1 MSCFVAV
8 YIDTFKLQ
16 VGIAVVRSSCKSESP
31 WYVPCWIC
39 AVFIADNVL
48 GIVVVRAVKINAKFV
63 ADNLLGIAVV
73 RAERIYTKFVA
84 DNLP

>member
-1 MSCFVAV
+1 MKLSISCFVEV
-8 YIDTFKLQ
+8 YIDAFELQ

-39 AVFIADNVL
+39 AVLIADNVL
-48 GIVVVRAVKINAKFV
+48 GIAVVRAV
-63 ADNLLGIAVV
+63 
-73 RAERIYTKFVA
+73 RIYTKFVA